1 METNDEEIYNTDGYR
16 SQLNSE
22 ESIYILLICEQQQ
35 KQFNLYIYREK
46 IIILIEIEDQE
57 MH

>member
-35 KQFNLYIYREK
+35 QKQFNLYISRKNNNTY
-46 IIILIEIEDQE
+46 
-57 MH
+57 